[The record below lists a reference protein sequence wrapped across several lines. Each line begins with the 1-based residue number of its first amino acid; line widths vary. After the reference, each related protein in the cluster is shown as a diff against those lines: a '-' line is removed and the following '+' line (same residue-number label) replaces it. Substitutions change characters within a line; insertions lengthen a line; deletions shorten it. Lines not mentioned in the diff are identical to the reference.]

1 MKLLFDEN
9 LSPRLVTALCDLFP
23 ESAHSDRLGLGSK
36 PDPVIWEYAKTH
48 GYVLAS
54 KDSDFHERSLL
65 YGHPP
70 KVVWIRR
77 GNCSVR
83 QIELIL
89 RTRTSAIERLAAD
102 GEMIYL
108 ILLQTIPQRNVEV
121 KHIKPEA

>member
-9 LSPRLVTALCDLFP
+9 LSPKLVPRLADVFP
-23 ESAHSDRLGLGSK
+23 DSAHVDRVGLGSE
-36 PDPVIWEYAKTH
+36 PDSVVWEYAKTY
-48 GYVLAS
+48 GYILVS

-65 YGHPP
+65 YGYPP

-89 RTRTSAIERLAAD
+89 RNKFSQIERLEAD
-102 GEMIYL
+102 ESLTYL
-108 ILLQTIPQRNVEV
+108 MVF
-121 KHIKPEA
+121 

>member
-9 LSPRLVTALCDLFP
+9 LSPRLLAALSDIFP
-23 ESAHSDRLGLGSK
+23 ESAHVDRLGMGGE
-36 PDPVIWEYAKTH
+36 PDPVIWEFAKEH
-48 GYVLAS
+48 GYILVS

-83 QIELIL
+83 HIELIL
-89 RTRTSAIERLAAD
+89 RNKAKEIARLSADKELT
-102 GEMIYL
+102 YL
-108 ILLQTIPQRNVEV
+108 ILL
-121 KHIKPEA
+121 

>member
-9 LSPRLVTALCDLFP
+9 LSPRLVPALADLFP
-23 ESAHSDRLGLGSK
+23 ESAHVDRLGLGGE
-36 PDPVIWEYAKTH
+36 PDPVIWEYAKCH
-48 GYVLAS
+48 GHVLVS

-83 QIELIL
+83 HIEMIL
-89 RTRTSAIERLAAD
+89 RNKAADIERLSVD
-102 GEMIYL
+102 EELTYL
-108 ILLQTIPQRNVEV
+108 ILL
-121 KHIKPEA
+121 